1 MKERMINMKR
11 YYAYVVK
18 NMVSYF
24 ESEVAKRDVSIIK
37 RKSINNDELYYYVL
51 EAKEGIIDPK
61 FELKEA

>member
-1 MKERMINMKR
+1 MKR

-18 NMVSYF
+18 NMVCCF

-37 RKSINNDELYYYVL
+37 RESINNDELYYYVL

>member
-1 MKERMINMKR
+1 MKR

-18 NMVSYF
+18 NMVGCF

-37 RKSINNDELYYYVL
+37 RESINNDELYYYVL
-51 EAKEGIIDPK
+51 EAKEGIINPK